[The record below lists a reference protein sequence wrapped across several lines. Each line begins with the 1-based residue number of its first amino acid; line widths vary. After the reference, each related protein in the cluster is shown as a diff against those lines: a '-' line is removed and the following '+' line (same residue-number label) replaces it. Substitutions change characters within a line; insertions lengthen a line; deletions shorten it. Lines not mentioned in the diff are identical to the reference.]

1 MKYQFKQFILILLIL
16 LLSSLVVFTILSNNK
31 NQIITTD
38 NDKIITDNND
48 NDEPIAYCYYQ
59 GKKTDRNFYDNFW
72 MKIYIRDNNITGE
85 YQSRPAEKDSKI
97 GEFSGIILDQQDN
110 PNSKTAN
117 VWWDSFGEGMNVTEE
132 LLISFNE
139 KQAKILM
146 GDMVDRGDGVYVYAD
161 KNSINYELI
170 MENVDCKWLNEK
182 LDVEQYVYDNI
193 STLAVNP
200 TILGGTWY
208 ALSVN
213 SDPINRTGEVIYE
226 DGHIQST
233 AYFEYQYDE
242 LTKIIY
248 ITNFKII

>member
-16 LLSSLVVFTILSNNK
+16 LLSSLVLFTILSNNK

-38 NDKIITDNND
+38 NDKIITENND

-117 VWWDSFGEGMNVTEE
+117 VWWDSFAEGMNVTEE
-132 LLISFNE
+132 LLISFDD
-139 KQAKILM
+139 KQSKILM
-146 GDMVDRGDGVYVYAD
+146 GDMEDRGDGVYVYVD
-161 KNSINYELI
+161 KSIIRYQLE
-170 MENVDCKWLNEK
+170 MDNVPCDWLNEK
-182 LDVEQYVYDNI
+182 LVVEQYVYDNI
-193 STLAVNP
+193 SSLAVNKP
-200 TILGGTWY
+200 VLGGTWH
-208 ALSVN
+208 ALSVFVN
-213 SDPINRTGEVIYE
+213 PTDKVGEVMYE
-226 DGHIQST
+226 DGHIQSI
-233 AYFEYQYDE
+233 ASFLYNYDA
-242 LTKIIY
+242 LSNIIY
-248 ITNFKII
+248 VTKFDII